1 MLYSNCATCTLAQRC
16 IATVLTS
23 FSYVADVQRRD
34 AICSSHGHNN
44 KHTWLH
50 NDIATL
56 RSIYIVVALMCHV
69 VMVVAREHG
78 LKCCVCV
85 LSLCCDVVRVLFSC
99 SLCYG
104 FGSCVVFLMKRCW

>member
-34 AICSSHGHNN
+34 AIGSSHGHNN

-56 RSIYIVVALMCHV
+56 RSIYCGCVDVPCGYGCGTRAWFGMMMWFVCCV
-69 VMVVAREHG
+69 RVRYVMVAVRA
-78 LKCCVCV
+78 
-85 LSLCCDVVRVLFSC
+85 LSS
-99 SLCYG
+99 
-104 FGSCVVFLMKRCW
+104 